1 MEAPLIIRPEIA
13 LDSFFPIFLSSA
25 LVIILGLFYIS
36 IFTLVRI
43 NKLKSSYMPLA
54 YTFWLAQTFCLYFLS
69 RLIQSEP
76 FTQYVLM
83 AAMFGFLVI
92 PHFVYFLLEKTHENI
107 EH

>member
-13 LDSFFPIFLSSA
+13 LESFFPIFLSSA

-43 NKLKSSYMPLA
+43 NKLKQAYMPLA
-54 YTFWLAQTFCLYFLS
+54 YAFWLAQTFCLYHLS
-69 RLIQSEP
+69 HLIQSEP

-92 PHFVYFLLEKTHENI
+92 PHFVYFLLEKTHESV

>member
-13 LDSFFPIFLSSA
+13 LESFFSIFLSSA
-25 LVIILGLFYIS
+25 LVIILGLFYIG

-43 NKLKSSYMPLA
+43 GKLKSGYMPLA
-54 YTFWLAQTFCLYFLS
+54 YAFWLAQTFCLYFLGHA
-69 RLIQSEP
+69 IQSEP

-83 AAMFGFLVI
+83 GAMFGFLVI
-92 PHFVYFLLEKTHENI
+92 PHFVYFLLEKTHENV